1 MPPPFADECRRS
13 RVATQSRLLRMR
25 IDSER
30 SESNRMV
37 PMDFLANIDVDDLDK
52 AVRFYQAAFGLKV
65 GRRFGTSG
73 VEMLGGPAP
82 LYLLVKASGTS
93 ASSAAAP
100 VRRYDRHWTPVH
112 LDFVVEEIES
122 AVQGA
127 LAAGAQLEAA
137 ISTARWGKLALMADP
152 FGHGFCFIEFLGR
165 GYDEIA
171 D

>member
-1 MPPPFADECRRS
+1 
-13 RVATQSRLLRMR
+13 
-25 IDSER
+25 
-30 SESNRMV
+30 
-37 PMDFLANIDVDDLDK
+37 MDFVANIDVDDLDK

-65 GRRFGTSG
+65 GRRFGESG
-73 VEMLGGPAP
+73 VEMLGGSAP
-82 LYLLVKASGTS
+82 LYLLVKAARTT

-100 VRRYDRHWTPVH
+100 VRHYGRHWTPVH

-122 AVQGA
+122 AVQRA
-127 LAAGAQLEAA
+127 LAAGAQLEAP

-152 FGHGFCFIEFLGR
+152 FGHGFCFIQFLGR